1 MKPRFK
7 GDYSEQNWRQ
17 FNRFSLAFLILSYPV
32 MMFAVIYFI
41 ITDGIFSYAGFVAIE
56 VIAISTLMASLMLLD
71 AISAL
76 RCRTDPKRL
85 VKPLNSKLQAGL
97 ADYESDNEGKKI
109 LKKQN
114 QLEDF
119 GADENEP
126 KELDSQTSFL
136 RSMQHLKSNN
146 LEKSGRNDSI

>member
-1 MKPRFK
+1 
-7 GDYSEQNWRQ
+7 
-17 FNRFSLAFLILSYPV
+17 

-56 VIAISTLMASLMLLD
+56 VIAISTLMASLMFLD

-136 RSMQHLKSNN
+136 RSMQHLK
-146 LEKSGRNDSI
+146 